1 MLTIVILT
9 DKEQKQLYKRVVRK
23 IKAMSPE
30 ERLRTMEHAGIYT
43 KSGQLTEEYGGPRQ
57 KKKKHK
63 KHRKQSK

>member
-9 DKEQKQLYKRVVRK
+9 DKEEKQLFKRVVRK
-23 IKAMSPE
+23 IKAMSMK

-57 KKKKHK
+57 KKKKR
-63 KHRKQSK
+63 RKQSK